1 MTCRTPT
8 SPLDPLFD
16 EWPAGEPIHTLYSTR
31 YAPEHFN
38 SGYDKSGNPRNPTRF
53 APICDEHGRI
63 VPYLYGGSSLDC
75 AIFET
80 VFHNVPIDAPSKF
93 VDLDDF
99 ANRGYARLIPQRAL
113 RLVDLTTE
121 GLHRLRIPKEEL
133 VASPSRDYPA
143 TARWAEALHR
153 QCRDVDGLIWMSRQR
168 DRDRALVLF
177 GDRAGGSLTGLP
189 DGGALRNNE
198 CLRQAIIKLA
208 LRAGIVVA

>member
-1 MTCRTPT
+1 MTCRPPVP
-8 SPLDPLFD
+8 PLDPLFD
-16 EWPAGEPIHTLYSTR
+16 EWHAGEPIHTLYSTNH
-31 YAPEHFN
+31 APEHFN
-38 SGYDKSGNPRNPTRF
+38 SGFNKSGNPGNPTRF
-53 APICDEHGRI
+53 APIRDEHGRI
-63 VPYLYGGSSLDC
+63 VPYLYGGSSRDC

-80 VFHNVPIDAPSKF
+80 VFHNVPFDAPHKF

-99 ANRGYARLIPQRAL
+99 ASRGYARLIPQRTL

-121 GLHRLRIPKEEL
+121 GLHRLRVPKEEL
-133 VASPSRDYPA
+133 VTSPSRDYPD

-177 GDRAGGSLTGLP
+177 GDRVGGKLIGLP

-198 CLRQAIIKLA
+198 RLRQAIINLA

>member
-1 MTCRTPT
+1 MTCRAPVL
-8 SPLDPLFD
+8 PLDPLFD
-16 EWPAGEPIHTLYSTR
+16 EWPAGEPIHTLYSTN

-38 SGYDKSGNPRNPTRF
+38 SGLDKSGNPRAPSRF
-53 APICDEHGRI
+53 APIRNEHGQV
-63 VPYLYGGSSLDC
+63 VPYLYGGSSRDC

-80 VFHNVPIDAPSKF
+80 VFHNVPFDAPHKF

-99 ANRGYARLIPQRAL
+99 ANRGYAKLIPQRTL

-121 GLHRLRIPKEEL
+121 GLHRLKVPKEEL
-133 VASPSRDYPA
+133 VASPSRDYPD

-168 DRDRALVLF
+168 DRDRALMLF
-177 GDRAGGSLTGLP
+177 GDRVGNNLTGLP
-189 DGGALRNNE
+189 DGGALRSNDR
-198 CLRQAIIKLA
+198 LRQAILKLA